1 MGAEIRYGRVEG
13 EGSGREY
20 PVAANQYLH
29 GLGGKF
35 VYLSAGNVTLC
46 ASDASEIAGWAN
58 SPKCTTGYNAWKS
71 SATAEKDSVFV
82 TYGMD
87 DVYEMPYDNANNASL
102 AASLIGLGCL
112 TVESGSTYSTI
123 QKARYHATAAS
134 NLLDIVDVD
143 TDNTTVRVKIRPT
156 KKQNI

>member
-1 MGAEIRYGRVEG
+1 MSEIKFQRIEG

-29 GLGGKF
+29 RLGGKF

-46 ASDASEIAGWAN
+46 ASDATEVAGWAN
-58 SPKCTTGYNAWKS
+58 APKCATGYNAWKS
-71 SATAEKDSVFV
+71 SSTAEEDEIFV
-82 TYGMD
+82 TYGLE
-87 DVYEMPYDNANNASL
+87 DVYEMPYDNTTNASL
-102 AASLIGLGCL
+102 AASLIGAGCD
-112 TVESGSTYSTI
+112 VIESGATYTYK

>member
-1 MGAEIRYGRVEG
+1 MAEIKYGRVEG

-20 PVAANQYLH
+20 PVAANQYFH
-29 GLGGKF
+29 RLGGKF

-46 ASDASEIAGWAN
+46 ASDATEVAGWAN
-58 SPKCTTGYNAWKS
+58 VPKCTAGYNSWKS
-71 SATAEKDSVFV
+71 SSTAGADSVFV

-87 DVYEMPYDNANNASL
+87 DVYEIPFDNTTNASL
-102 AASLIGLGCL
+102 AASLIGLSCDTL
-112 TVESGSTYSTI
+112 DTSTTYTLI
-123 QKARYHATAAS
+123 QKARYIATAAS
-134 NLLDIVDVD
+134 CLLDIVDVD

>member
-1 MGAEIRYGRVEG
+1 MAEIKYGRVEG
-13 EGSGREY
+13 RGAGREY
-20 PVAANQYLH
+20 PVAASQYFH
-29 GLGGKF
+29 RRGGKF

-46 ASDASEIAGWAN
+46 ASDATEIAGWAQV
-58 SPKCTTGYNAWKS
+58 PKCAAGYDAWKS
-71 SATAEKDSVFV
+71 SATAEADSVFV
-82 TYGMD
+82 YYGLD
-87 DVYEMPYDNANNASL
+87 EVYEMPYDNATNASL

-112 TVESGSTYSTI
+112 PVESGTTYSQI

-143 TDNTTVRVKIRPT
+143 TTNTTVFVKIRPT